1 MEFGQTRPWKGL
13 LGMVQEG
20 SVFGGLVMGI
30 FTDGD
35 DEDDELLDLF
45 FLNEIHKSS
54 NESGG
59 TNHSGG
65 CLTSFLLL
73 MTVPIGIVLGVVS
86 ILI

>member
-1 MEFGQTRPWKGL
+1 
-13 LGMVQEG
+13 
-20 SVFGGLVMGI
+20 MGI

-45 FLNEIHKSS
+45 FLNEIHKGS

-65 CLTSFLLL
+65 CLTSFLLI
-73 MTVPIGIVLGVVS
+73 MAVPIGIVLGVVS
-86 ILI
+86 ILV